1 MPVESI
7 NYEQILAKEF
17 SSLILKGHLDNEF
30 LSKAVEFLFI
40 ATMQGHQCVTVE
52 DSISPKPSEVFLEE
66 FYDEQQIKQGFYL
79 LKDFLVTLSSEV
91 NLMPIV
97 HQGHDFYLQK
107 NFVTQQ
113 ALIRHLAAFV
123 KAPLHLKFSEVA
135 IIDALSSYRG
145 YLNKEQYE
153 AVLSGLNNNLQILSG
168 GPGTGK
174 SYTVFYLLKTFLD
187 LCYSQNIRPKILV
200 IAPTGKAAS
209 VLNDRLSSLKE
220 HAVIEVATVHK
231 ALKTAFRKDSKYQE
245 LFGYDFIVLDEA
257 SMVDIGVY
265 EILCR
270 CLPEG
275 IRVVFMGDHHQLP
288 PVESSMVFEYLMD
301 CLPHSI
307 LKISKRVENQALLEL
322 SEKIKL
328 QELDYFEK
336 FFSSNFEKED
346 ITYIECPF
354 EEPFEKLLEKALS
367 TSWLQ
372 GTFLTPIKHGP
383 WGVEILNYQML
394 AISKEYDLKK
404 IPILVTKNQYELDVF
419 NGDIGYLL
427 NPQEPVVTFFS
438 SNGEKQIP
446 LCLIHQWTS
455 AFALTIHKSQG
466 SEYDHV
472 VLFLPKGAERF
483 GKELLYT
490 AVTRAKK
497 KVTIFAVEGV
507 LLACLKKNGSKHS
520 KISHHLSELLS

>member
-1 MPVESI
+1 MPLESI
-7 NYEQILAKEF
+7 NYEHVLAKEF
-17 SSLILKGHLDNEF
+17 SSLILKDHLEKEL

-40 ATMQGHQCVTVE
+40 ATMQGHQCVTVKE
-52 DSISPKPSEVFLEE
+52 SISPKPSEVFLEE

-79 LKDFLVTLSSEV
+79 LKDLLVTLRSKI
-91 NLMPIV
+91 NLMPIL
-97 HQGHDFYLQK
+97 HEGQDFYLQK
-107 NFVTQQ
+107 SFVTQQ
-113 ALIRHLAAFV
+113 ALIRHLVAFV
-123 KAPLHLKFSEVA
+123 KAPLHLKFSETEIV
-135 IIDALSSYRG
+135 DALSSYHC
-145 YLNKEQYE
+145 YLNKEQYD
-153 AVLSGLNNNLQILSG
+153 AVLFGLKNNLQILSG

-187 LCYSQNIRPKILV
+187 LCYKKNIKPKVLV

-209 VLNDRLSSLKE
+209 VLNDRLISLKQQ
-220 HAVIEVATVHK
+220 AVIEVATVHK

-257 SMVDIGVY
+257 SMVDIGMY
-265 EILCR
+265 EILFK

-275 IRVVFMGDHHQLP
+275 IRVVLMGDHHQLP
-288 PVESSMVFEYLMD
+288 PVESSMVFQYLID

-307 LKISKRVENQALLEL
+307 LKVSKRVENQALLEL
-322 SEKIKL
+322 SEKIKI

-336 FFSSNFEKED
+336 FFSTTFKHRD
-346 ITYIECPF
+346 IAYIECAF
-354 EEPFEKLLEKALS
+354 EESFERLIALHKEG
-367 TSWLQ
+367 SWLQ

-383 WGVEILNYQML
+383 WGVEALNHQML
-394 AISKEYDLKK
+394 AISKEYDQKK
-404 IPILVTKNQYELDVF
+404 IPILVTQNQYDLDVF

-438 SNGEKQIP
+438 SDGEKQIP

-490 AVTRAKK
+490 AVTRAKRK
-497 KVTIFAVEGV
+497 ITIFAVKGV
-507 LLACLKKNGSKHS
+507 LLECLKKNAAKHS
-520 KISHHLSELLS
+520 KFSLMLSNSLN